1 MKFNLVKYIFS
12 HNFIMTH
19 EQQIGSRAQ
28 VMNGTAH
35 HTKGGLTKNALM
47 YNKHGRI
54 VSKRK
59 HNMGKKT
66 IKHLY
71 KLGFKPKKGSFKLFK
86 KGRGSKKMRGGT
98 GNAVG
103 LGNVGA
109 PLDRALLAGGSRR
122 SRRMSGGAMFAL
134 SPSPISGITSTSGND
149 VQFMAGNAN

>member
-1 MKFNLVKYIFS
+1 MV
-12 HNFIMTH
+12 
-19 EQQIGSRAQ
+19 EQMVGSRAQ

-71 KLGFKPKKGSFKLFK
+71 KLGYKPKKGSFKLFK
-86 KGRGSKKMRGGT
+86 KGHGKSRSKRGGMH
-98 GNAVG
+98 
-103 LGNVGA
+103 
-109 PLDRALLAGGSRR
+109 ALN
-122 SRRMSGGAMFAL
+122 
-134 SPSPISGITSTSGND
+134 PSPISGISGTSGVNL
-149 VQFMAGNAN
+149 QFLAGNAA